1 MRTDIKTRVLE
12 GAKYILQTGET
23 IRETAKRFHVSK
35 STVHKDLQER
45 LKQLNKDIYK
55 RIVIILNYHITI
67 RHIRGGQSTKN
78 KYLKQKNNVVNGSV
92 NMF

>member
-12 GAKYILQTGET
+12 EAKYILQTGET
-23 IRETAKRFHVSK
+23 IRETAKKFHVSK
-35 STVHKDLQER
+35 STVHKDLQEK
-45 LKQLNKDIYK
+45 LKQLNKNIYK